1 MKVLIIGAAGVIGSA
16 LTEKFLKM
24 GMDMSCLDICRI
36 DEAWRL
42 NNVRDQIK
50 YIWKASNDL
59 LLDDIRGID
68 VIVDSGIGV
77 ADRPL
82 GTSSPTHTFTA
93 NLVPSLRVLE
103 TVSKMDTKKPTIIYP
118 SSFNTL
124 YGHPAGS
131 TYVSKMLPN
140 PSSVYGWTKAAAEL
154 LYSTYHKAHGVPCVI
169 TRVGSGYGA
178 RMRSDEFPARLI
190 LNVLKGRDI
199 IVRSPN
205 AKRLWTFGEDIIEFY
220 TKLIEDLDQY
230 VGQTLHCAGNA
241 GNNIV
246 KNTTLAKMVAKIGQS
261 DVSIKS
267 GEYEPG
273 ELVDGKPISF
283 DIESQSPM
291 WKPKFTLEEGLTKTY
306 KWFEQNLSRYS

>member
-1 MKVLIIGAAGVIGSA
+1 
-16 LTEKFLKM
+16 
-24 GMDMSCLDICRI
+24 
-36 DEAWRL
+36 
-42 NNVRDQIK
+42 
-50 YIWKASNDL
+50 
-59 LLDDIRGID
+59 
-68 VIVDSGIGV
+68 
-77 ADRPL
+77 
-82 GTSSPTHTFTA
+82 
-93 NLVPSLRVLE
+93 
-103 TVSKMDTKKPTIIYP
+103 
-118 SSFNTL
+118 
-124 YGHPAGS
+124 
-131 TYVSKMLPN
+131 MLPN

-246 KNTTLAKMVAKIGQS
+246 KNTTLAKMVVKIGQS
-261 DVSIKS
+261 DISIKS

>member
-93 NLVPSLRVLE
+93 NLVPS
-103 TVSKMDTKKPTIIYP
+103 
-118 SSFNTL
+118 
-124 YGHPAGS
+124 
-131 TYVSKMLPN
+131 TYRIRTSNRLTWQ
-140 PSSVYGWTKAAAEL
+140 Y
-154 LYSTYHKAHGVPCVI
+154 C
-169 TRVGSGYGA
+169 
-178 RMRSDEFPARLI
+178 RSR
-190 LNVLKGRDI
+190 K
-199 IVRSPN
+199 
-205 AKRLWTFGEDIIEFY
+205 Y
-220 TKLIEDLDQY
+220 
-230 VGQTLHCAGNA
+230 
-241 GNNIV
+241 
-246 KNTTLAKMVAKIGQS
+246 
-261 DVSIKS
+261 
-267 GEYEPG
+267 
-273 ELVDGKPISF
+273 
-283 DIESQSPM
+283 
-291 WKPKFTLEEGLTKTY
+291 
-306 KWFEQNLSRYS
+306 

>member
-93 NLVPSLRVLE
+93 NLVPSLRV
-103 TVSKMDTKKPTIIYP
+103 
-118 SSFNTL
+118 
-124 YGHPAGS
+124 
-131 TYVSKMLPN
+131 
-140 PSSVYGWTKAAAEL
+140 W
-154 LYSTYHKAHGVPCVI
+154 
-169 TRVGSGYGA
+169 R
-178 RMRSDEFPARLI
+178 
-190 LNVLKGRDI
+190 
-199 IVRSPN
+199 
-205 AKRLWTFGEDIIEFY
+205 
-220 TKLIEDLDQY
+220 
-230 VGQTLHCAGNA
+230 
-241 GNNIV
+241 
-246 KNTTLAKMVAKIGQS
+246 
-261 DVSIKS
+261 
-267 GEYEPG
+267 
-273 ELVDGKPISF
+273 
-283 DIESQSPM
+283 
-291 WKPKFTLEEGLTKTY
+291 
-306 KWFEQNLSRYS
+306 RYI

>member
-246 KNTTLAKMVAKIGQS
+246 KNTTSKWQKWLQRLVKVMSVSNLYGSPSGSLISYFQQGLFCIKMLPFMIPKQALLKIRGEVEISVQS
-261 DVSIKS
+261 QRI
-267 GEYEPG
+267 
-273 ELVDGKPISF
+273 F
-283 DIESQSPM
+283 
-291 WKPKFTLEEGLTKTY
+291 
-306 KWFEQNLSRYS
+306 

>member
-93 NLVPSLRVLE
+93 NLVPSLRILE

-190 LNVLKGRDI
+190 LNVLKGW
-199 IVRSPN
+199 
-205 AKRLWTFGEDIIEFY
+205 RLW
-220 TKLIEDLDQY
+220 
-230 VGQTLHCAGNA
+230 
-241 GNNIV
+241 
-246 KNTTLAKMVAKIGQS
+246 
-261 DVSIKS
+261 
-267 GEYEPG
+267 
-273 ELVDGKPISF
+273 LVFLYP
-283 DIESQSPM
+283 
-291 WKPKFTLEEGLTKTY
+291 
-306 KWFEQNLSRYS
+306 